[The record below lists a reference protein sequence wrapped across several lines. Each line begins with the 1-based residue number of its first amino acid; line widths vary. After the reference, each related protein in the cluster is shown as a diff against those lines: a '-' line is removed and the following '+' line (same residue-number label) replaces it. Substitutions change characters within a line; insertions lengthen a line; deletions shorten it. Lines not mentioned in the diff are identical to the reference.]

1 MDEVENM
8 RCAKHVYLANDPNA
22 PEDLRSNPP
31 PGFTSATPKQL
42 KAMGLDEEMLNP
54 DGSNFK
60 AAVYVK
66 DPAVW
71 GANPK
76 PEAVVAFRGSTPAE
90 EDWQN
95 NFAQDANKESK
106 YYHNAV
112 QIGNTLAMNNCS
124 AHIVGHS
131 LGGGLASAAQ
141 GGSGLTA
148 STYNAAGL
156 HPETVAPYSED
167 AQHMA
172 AEPGGQ
178 GVRGSGGQACNRAI
192 CQSPEV
198 RGSGMAKVQGSS
210 RGQACNRAIWR

>member
-1 MDEVENM
+1 MAGSLCGIAMNHTSQVRHNKSQPDFS
-8 RCAKHVYLANDPNA
+8 C
-22 PEDLRSNPP
+22 RS
-31 PGFTSATPKQL
+31 AL
-42 KAMGLDEEMLNP
+42 I
-54 DGSNFK
+54 
-60 AAVYVK
+60 
-66 DPAVW
+66 
-71 GANPK
+71 
-76 PEAVVAFRGSTPAE
+76 R
-90 EDWQN
+90 
-95 NFAQDANKESK
+95 K

-156 HPETVAPYSED
+156 HPETVARYSED